1 MPRITAKRPR
11 ANLPLILARKS
22 RKGVRVVKLIKYW
35 LPVVIYAIIIFYFS
49 SIPGQDIPH
58 VFPYQDIV
66 FHVIEYA
73 LFALLIN
80 RALRAGNPAI
90 AYSRRF
96 LWVIVLV
103 IIYAITDEFHQSF
116 VPNRIPSLFDIVS
129 DGIGACIANLIY
141 R

>member
-1 MPRITAKRPR
+1 M
-11 ANLPLILARKS
+11 
-22 RKGVRVVKLIKYW
+22 KLIKYW

-49 SIPGQDIPH
+49 SIPGQDIPPL
-58 VFPYQDIV
+58 FPYQDVV
-66 FHVIEYA
+66 FHLIEYA

-80 RALRAGNPAI
+80 RALKAYNPGI

-96 LWVIVLV
+96 LWFFVSV
-103 IIYAITDEFHQSF
+103 IIYAVSDEFHQSF
-116 VPNRIPSLFDIVS
+116 VPNRDPSLFDIAW